1 MNRESQFRNGYV
13 EYYVL
18 NNRINT
24 SYDVYFKNKERNTT
38 SGVLIGEQKSNT
50 FTDTGKVIIGSKFRI
65 SQKPVMD
72 NDAVVLQTALLQYER
87 ERKYYWSD
95 MAIQIMLV
103 AVCLYGAVSLVIWG
117 AV

>member
-1 MNRESQFRNGYV
+1 MTKNQLNMSNESYL
-13 EYYVL
+13 VL

-24 SYDVYFKNKERNTT
+24 SYDVYLNKREEKATYSVPFRE
-38 SGVLIGEQKSNT
+38 SKSNT

-95 MAIQIMLV
+95 MVLQTMLV

>member
-1 MNRESQFRNGYV
+1 MNRNSQFRNGYV

-24 SYDVYFKNKERNTT
+24 SYDVYLNKKEAKARC
-38 SGVLIGEQKSNT
+38 SVPLRESKSNT

-95 MAIQIMLV
+95 MVLQTMLV

>member
-1 MNRESQFRNGYV
+1 MMTKNQLNMSNESYL
-13 EYYVL
+13 VL

-38 SGVLIGEQKSNT
+38 SSVLIGEQKSNT

-95 MAIQIMLV
+95 MAIQIMLG